1 MQDSARVHILESSQN
16 LIEEELDVLVA
27 QSLVGLNDL
36 RQICLH
42 EVSHYVQ
49 LVEFSQRLWL

>member
-36 RQICLH
+36 GQICLH
-42 EVSHYVQ
+42 EVSHYVE
-49 LVEFSQRLWL
+49 LVEFGQ